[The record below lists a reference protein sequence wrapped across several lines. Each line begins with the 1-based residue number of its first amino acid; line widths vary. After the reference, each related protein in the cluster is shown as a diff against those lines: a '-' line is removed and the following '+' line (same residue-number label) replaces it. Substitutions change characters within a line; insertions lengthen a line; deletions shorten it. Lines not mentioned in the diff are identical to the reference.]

1 MPDEEARIALFIDHE
16 NLVIGAREIGRGFD
30 VGPIFDALAE
40 RGRVVARRAYADWTL
55 FAGDRRTLVEHN
67 CELIDIP
74 QRTGA
79 VRKNAADIKLAV
91 DAMELAYERGFVS
104 TFVIA
109 SGDSD
114 FTPLVAALRGPEPA
128 GHRDRREGLD
138 LQPAPPACDE
148 FLFYDRLP
156 GVEVVQ
162 QGGRRAGN
170 GAAAQVRRPPRRT
183 SKPRTD
189 DGGPP
194 AGQRDLQ
201 ELQRQLTQTLAGL
214 KQSGAEP
221 VLASSLK
228 RALLRKDPTFSESDY
243 GFRPSGSCSPRPS
256 ATASSPSPRARP
268 PATRRSTSPTPARP
282 TRPST
287 CCRQTLLDLQG
298 EDGEVPLSGLK
309 DQLRKRDPNWSEK
322 DLGYAGFL
330 QFVKAAAAKG
340 VVNMEWDDDEGDYFL
355 YVPTEP
361 VAGRGQG
368 GGTAAEIEAA
378 GRVTVA
384 ANAEFAPRD
393 PTTRSWPSWARYLAG
408 DGGRGRPGRPRGCCW
423 SRSRTAGG
431 GDGHPVP
438 GPGSE
443 QWRPG
448 DAMFRLLAVDPAA
461 RGRGIGHA
469 LFQACLDRARAAG
482 KRRMALH
489 TTEWMATARAMYER
503 AGFQREPEG
512 DVRLPGVTII
522 AYAADL

>member
-114 FTPLVAALRGPEPA
+114 FTPLVAALRGLN
-128 GHRDRREGLD
+128 RRVIGIGVKGSTSSL
-138 LQPAPPACDE
+138 LPPACDE

-194 AGQRDLQ
+194 AGEQDLQ

-243 GFRPSGSCSPRPS
+243 GFRAFRELLAQAERNGIIALTEGQAPGD
-256 ATASSPSPRARP
+256 
-268 PATRRSTSPTPARP
+268 PAVDFPDTGQADKAFDLL
-282 TRPST
+282 
-287 CCRQTLLDLQG
+287 RQTLLDLQG

-340 VVNMEWDDDEGDYFL
+340 IVNMEWDDNEGDYFL
-355 YVPTEP
+355 YVP
-361 VAGRGQG
+361 
-368 GGTAAEIEAA
+368 
-378 GRVTVA
+378 
-384 ANAEFAPRD
+384 D
-393 PTTRSWPSWARYLAG
+393 
-408 DGGRGRPGRPRGCCW
+408 
-423 SRSRTAGG
+423 
-431 GDGHPVP
+431 
-438 GPGSE
+438 
-443 QWRPG
+443 
-448 DAMFRLLAVDPAA
+448 
-461 RGRGIGHA
+461 
-469 LFQACLDRARAAG
+469 
-482 KRRMALH
+482 
-489 TTEWMATARAMYER
+489 
-503 AGFQREPEG
+503 
-512 DVRLPGVTII
+512 
-522 AYAADL
+522 

>member
-114 FTPLVAALRGPEPA
+114 FTPLVAALRA
-128 GHRDRREGLD
+128 LNRRVIGIGVKGSTSSL
-138 LQPAPPACDE
+138 LPPACDE

-156 GVEVVQ
+156 GVSELAQ
-162 QGGRRAGN
+162 QQRRPAAN
-170 GAAAQVRRPPRRT
+170 GAAAASRPPRRA
-183 SKPRTD
+183 SKPRKD
-189 DGGPP
+189 DGPP

-243 GFRPSGSCSPRPS
+243 GFRAFRELLAQAERNGIIALHEGQAPGD
-256 ATASSPSPRARP
+256 
-268 PATRRSTSPTPARP
+268 PAVDFPDAGQADKAFDLL
-282 TRPST
+282 
-287 CCRQTLLDLQG
+287 RQTLLDLQG
-298 EDGEVPLSGLK
+298 DDDEVPLSGLK
-309 DQLRKRDPNWSEK
+309 DQLRKRDPTWSEK

-340 VVNMEWDDDEGDYFL
+340 IVNMEWDDAEGDYFL
-355 YVPTEP
+355 YVP
-361 VAGRGQG
+361 
-368 GGTAAEIEAA
+368 
-378 GRVTVA
+378 
-384 ANAEFAPRD
+384 D
-393 PTTRSWPSWARYLAG
+393 
-408 DGGRGRPGRPRGCCW
+408 
-423 SRSRTAGG
+423 
-431 GDGHPVP
+431 
-438 GPGSE
+438 
-443 QWRPG
+443 
-448 DAMFRLLAVDPAA
+448 
-461 RGRGIGHA
+461 
-469 LFQACLDRARAAG
+469 
-482 KRRMALH
+482 
-489 TTEWMATARAMYER
+489 
-503 AGFQREPEG
+503 
-512 DVRLPGVTII
+512 
-522 AYAADL
+522 

>member
-114 FTPLVAALRGPEPA
+114 FTPLVAALRA
-128 GHRDRREGLD
+128 LNRRVIGIGVKGSTSSL
-138 LQPAPPACDE
+138 LPPACDE

-156 GVEVVQ
+156 GVSELAQ
-162 QGGRRAGN
+162 QQRRPAAN
-170 GAAAQVRRPPRRT
+170 GAAAASRPPRRA
-183 SKPRTD
+183 SKPRKD
-189 DGGPP
+189 DGPP

-228 RALLRKDPTFSESDY
+228 RALLRKDPTFAESDY
-243 GFRPSGSCSPRPS
+243 GFRAFRELLAQAERNGILALHEGQAPGD
-256 ATASSPSPRARP
+256 
-268 PATRRSTSPTPARP
+268 PAVDFPDAGQADKAFDLL
-282 TRPST
+282 
-287 CCRQTLLDLQG
+287 RQTLLELQG
-298 EDGEVPLSGLK
+298 EEDEVPLSGLK
-309 DQLRKRDPNWSEK
+309 DQMRKRDPNWSEK

-340 VVNMEWDDDEGDYFL
+340 IVNMEWDDAEGDYFL
-355 YVPTEP
+355 YVP
-361 VAGRGQG
+361 
-368 GGTAAEIEAA
+368 
-378 GRVTVA
+378 
-384 ANAEFAPRD
+384 D
-393 PTTRSWPSWARYLAG
+393 
-408 DGGRGRPGRPRGCCW
+408 
-423 SRSRTAGG
+423 
-431 GDGHPVP
+431 
-438 GPGSE
+438 
-443 QWRPG
+443 
-448 DAMFRLLAVDPAA
+448 
-461 RGRGIGHA
+461 
-469 LFQACLDRARAAG
+469 
-482 KRRMALH
+482 
-489 TTEWMATARAMYER
+489 
-503 AGFQREPEG
+503 
-512 DVRLPGVTII
+512 
-522 AYAADL
+522 

>member
-114 FTPLVAALRGPEPA
+114 FTPLVAALRA
-128 GHRDRREGLD
+128 LNRRVIGIGVKGSTSSL
-138 LQPAPPACDE
+138 LPPACDE

-156 GVEVVQ
+156 GVSELAQ
-162 QGGRRAGN
+162 QQRRPAAN
-170 GAAAQVRRPPRRT
+170 GAAAASRPPRRT
-183 SKPRTD
+183 SKPRKD
-189 DGGPP
+189 DGPP

-228 RALLRKDPTFSESDY
+228 RALLRKDPTFAESDY
-243 GFRPSGSCSPRPS
+243 GFRAFRELLAQAERNGIIALHEGQAPGD
-256 ATASSPSPRARP
+256 
-268 PATRRSTSPTPARP
+268 PAVDFPDAGQADKAFDPL
-282 TRPST
+282 
-287 CCRQTLLDLQG
+287 RQTLLDLQG
-298 EDGEVPLSGLK
+298 DDDEVPLSGLK
-309 DQLRKRDPNWSEK
+309 DQLRKRDPTWSEK

-340 VVNMEWDDDEGDYFL
+340 IVNMEWDDAEGDYFL
-355 YVPTEP
+355 YVP
-361 VAGRGQG
+361 
-368 GGTAAEIEAA
+368 
-378 GRVTVA
+378 
-384 ANAEFAPRD
+384 D
-393 PTTRSWPSWARYLAG
+393 
-408 DGGRGRPGRPRGCCW
+408 
-423 SRSRTAGG
+423 
-431 GDGHPVP
+431 
-438 GPGSE
+438 
-443 QWRPG
+443 
-448 DAMFRLLAVDPAA
+448 
-461 RGRGIGHA
+461 
-469 LFQACLDRARAAG
+469 
-482 KRRMALH
+482 
-489 TTEWMATARAMYER
+489 
-503 AGFQREPEG
+503 
-512 DVRLPGVTII
+512 
-522 AYAADL
+522 

>member
-114 FTPLVAALRGPEPA
+114 FTPLVAALRGLN
-128 GHRDRREGLD
+128 RRVIGIGVKGSTSSL
-138 LQPAPPACDE
+138 LPPACDE

-170 GAAAQVRRPPRRT
+170 GAASQVRRPPRRT

-243 GFRPSGSCSPRPS
+243 GFRAFRELLAQAERNGIIALTEGQAPGD
-256 ATASSPSPRARP
+256 
-268 PATRRSTSPTPARP
+268 PAVDFPDTGQADKAFDLL
-282 TRPST
+282 
-287 CCRQTLLDLQG
+287 RQTLLDLQG

-340 VVNMEWDDDEGDYFL
+340 IVNMEWDDNEGDYFL
-355 YVPTEP
+355 YVP
-361 VAGRGQG
+361 
-368 GGTAAEIEAA
+368 
-378 GRVTVA
+378 
-384 ANAEFAPRD
+384 D
-393 PTTRSWPSWARYLAG
+393 
-408 DGGRGRPGRPRGCCW
+408 
-423 SRSRTAGG
+423 
-431 GDGHPVP
+431 
-438 GPGSE
+438 
-443 QWRPG
+443 
-448 DAMFRLLAVDPAA
+448 
-461 RGRGIGHA
+461 
-469 LFQACLDRARAAG
+469 
-482 KRRMALH
+482 
-489 TTEWMATARAMYER
+489 
-503 AGFQREPEG
+503 
-512 DVRLPGVTII
+512 
-522 AYAADL
+522 

>member
-30 VGPIFDALAE
+30 VGPIMDALAE

-114 FTPLVAALRGPEPA
+114 FTPLVAALRGLN
-128 GHRDRREGLD
+128 RRVIGIGVKGSTSSL
-138 LQPAPPACDE
+138 LPPACDE

-243 GFRPSGSCSPRPS
+243 GFRAFRELLAQAERNGIIALTEGQAPGD
-256 ATASSPSPRARP
+256 
-268 PATRRSTSPTPARP
+268 PAVDFPEAGGQADKAFDLLRE
-282 TRPST
+282 
-287 CCRQTLLDLQG
+287 TLLDLQG
-298 EDGEVPLSGLK
+298 DDEEVPLSGLK

-330 QFVKAAAAKG
+330 QFVKAAAANG
-340 VVNMEWDDDEGDYFL
+340 AVNMEWADAEGDYFL
-355 YVPTEP
+355 YVP
-361 VAGRGQG
+361 
-368 GGTAAEIEAA
+368 
-378 GRVTVA
+378 
-384 ANAEFAPRD
+384 D
-393 PTTRSWPSWARYLAG
+393 
-408 DGGRGRPGRPRGCCW
+408 
-423 SRSRTAGG
+423 
-431 GDGHPVP
+431 
-438 GPGSE
+438 
-443 QWRPG
+443 
-448 DAMFRLLAVDPAA
+448 
-461 RGRGIGHA
+461 
-469 LFQACLDRARAAG
+469 
-482 KRRMALH
+482 
-489 TTEWMATARAMYER
+489 
-503 AGFQREPEG
+503 
-512 DVRLPGVTII
+512 
-522 AYAADL
+522 

>member
-30 VGPIFDALAE
+30 IGPIMDALAE

-114 FTPLVAALRGPEPA
+114 FTPLVAALRGLN
-128 GHRDRREGLD
+128 RRVIGIGVKGSTSSL
-138 LQPAPPACDE
+138 LPPACDE

-170 GAAAQVRRPPRRT
+170 GAASQVRRPPRRT

-194 AGQRDLQ
+194 AGEQDLQ

-243 GFRPSGSCSPRPS
+243 GFRAFRELLAQAERNGIIALTEGQAPGD
-256 ATASSPSPRARP
+256 
-268 PATRRSTSPTPARP
+268 PAVDFPDTGQADKAFDLL
-282 TRPST
+282 
-287 CCRQTLLDLQG
+287 RQTLLDLQG

-340 VVNMEWDDDEGDYFL
+340 IVNMEWDDNEGDYFL
-355 YVPTEP
+355 YVP
-361 VAGRGQG
+361 
-368 GGTAAEIEAA
+368 
-378 GRVTVA
+378 
-384 ANAEFAPRD
+384 D
-393 PTTRSWPSWARYLAG
+393 
-408 DGGRGRPGRPRGCCW
+408 
-423 SRSRTAGG
+423 
-431 GDGHPVP
+431 
-438 GPGSE
+438 
-443 QWRPG
+443 
-448 DAMFRLLAVDPAA
+448 
-461 RGRGIGHA
+461 
-469 LFQACLDRARAAG
+469 
-482 KRRMALH
+482 
-489 TTEWMATARAMYER
+489 
-503 AGFQREPEG
+503 
-512 DVRLPGVTII
+512 
-522 AYAADL
+522 

>member
-114 FTPLVAALRGPEPA
+114 FTPLVAALRGLN
-128 GHRDRREGLD
+128 RRVIGIGVKGSTSSL
-138 LQPAPPACDE
+138 LPPACDE

-243 GFRPSGSCSPRPS
+243 GFRAFRELLAQAERNGIIALTEGQAPGD
-256 ATASSPSPRARP
+256 
-268 PATRRSTSPTPARP
+268 PAVDFPDTGQADKAFDLL
-282 TRPST
+282 
-287 CCRQTLLDLQG
+287 RQTLLDLQG

-340 VVNMEWDDDEGDYFL
+340 IVNMEWDDNEGDYFL
-355 YVPTEP
+355 YVS
-361 VAGRGQG
+361 
-368 GGTAAEIEAA
+368 
-378 GRVTVA
+378 
-384 ANAEFAPRD
+384 D
-393 PTTRSWPSWARYLAG
+393 
-408 DGGRGRPGRPRGCCW
+408 
-423 SRSRTAGG
+423 
-431 GDGHPVP
+431 
-438 GPGSE
+438 
-443 QWRPG
+443 
-448 DAMFRLLAVDPAA
+448 
-461 RGRGIGHA
+461 
-469 LFQACLDRARAAG
+469 
-482 KRRMALH
+482 
-489 TTEWMATARAMYER
+489 
-503 AGFQREPEG
+503 
-512 DVRLPGVTII
+512 
-522 AYAADL
+522 

>member
-114 FTPLVAALRGPEPA
+114 FTPLVAALRGLN
-128 GHRDRREGLD
+128 RRVIGIGVKGSTSSL
-138 LQPAPPACDE
+138 LPPACDE

-243 GFRPSGSCSPRPS
+243 GFRAFRELLAQAERNGTIALHEGQAPGD
-256 ATASSPSPRARP
+256 
-268 PATRRSTSPTPARP
+268 PAVDFPDAGQADKAFDLL
-282 TRPST
+282 
-287 CCRQTLLDLQG
+287 RQTLLDLQG
-298 EDGEVPLSGLK
+298 EEDEIPLSGLK
-309 DQLRKRDPNWSEK
+309 DQMRKRDPTWSEK
-322 DLGYAGFL
+322 
-330 QFVKAAAAKG
+330 
-340 VVNMEWDDDEGDYFL
+340 
-355 YVPTEP
+355 
-361 VAGRGQG
+361 
-368 GGTAAEIEAA
+368 
-378 GRVTVA
+378 
-384 ANAEFAPRD
+384 
-393 PTTRSWPSWARYLAG
+393 
-408 DGGRGRPGRPRGCCW
+408 
-423 SRSRTAGG
+423 
-431 GDGHPVP
+431 
-438 GPGSE
+438 
-443 QWRPG
+443 
-448 DAMFRLLAVDPAA
+448 
-461 RGRGIGHA
+461 
-469 LFQACLDRARAAG
+469 
-482 KRRMALH
+482 
-489 TTEWMATARAMYER
+489 
-503 AGFQREPEG
+503 
-512 DVRLPGVTII
+512 
-522 AYAADL
+522 